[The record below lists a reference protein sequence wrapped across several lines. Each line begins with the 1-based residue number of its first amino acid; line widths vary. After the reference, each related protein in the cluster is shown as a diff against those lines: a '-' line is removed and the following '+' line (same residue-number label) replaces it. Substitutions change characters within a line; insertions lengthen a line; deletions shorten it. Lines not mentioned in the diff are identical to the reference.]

1 MFGYFL
7 TAPVVGKNMAL
18 LVFNVSDLAL
28 PMNLEHK
35 PMKSEKIFLYEKIG
49 HEVKTKECGFIKR
62 EFPSWT
68 IMPNSNLNEISLR
81 RLKERNNKLH

>member
-49 HEVKTKECGFIKR
+49 HEVKSVVLSKE
-62 EFPSWT
+62 
-68 IMPNSNLNEISLR
+68 NL
-81 RLKERNNKLH
+81 LHGLSCQIAI